1 MNLCSQRAVSGVL
14 ILLLTAGLGAVAYQH
29 NAISQLRSEQQALSG
44 ETQEAGQLA
53 GQNEG
58 IVKLREENVEVVKLR
73 EENRDLPRLRNQ
85 ARQLRREMDEL
96 TKLRA
101 ENERLQAD
109 LSTSRQTGGSIAI
122 PPGFVSR
129 SALRDAG
136 TGTPEATAET
146 FFWAACN
153 GNIQRLSELTVDG
166 MTAPTP
172 DTERKEIIEAM
183 KNFPGFSIDE
193 RKVISADEVQLNLQ
207 SSLGG
212 PGMPMKLRKVGN
224 DWKMEGH

>member
-1 MNLCSQRAVSGVL
+1 MNLRSQRAVSGVL
-14 ILLLTAGLGAVAYQH
+14 ILLLAAGLAAAVFQH
-29 NAISQLRSEQQALSG
+29 NAVSQLRSEQQALSG

-58 IVKLREENVEVVKLR
+58 LEKLREENIEVVKLR

-101 ENERLQAD
+101 ENERLQAN
-109 LSTSRQTGGSIAI
+109 LSTSRQTGGSVAV

-136 TGTPEATAET
+136 TGTPEATIQT
-146 FFWAACN
+146 FFWAACT
-153 GNIQRLSELTVDG
+153 GNVHRVNQLMVD
-166 MTAPTP
+166 AVPA
-172 DTERKEIIEAM
+172 TEDQQTDFINEMKE
-183 KNFPGFSIDE
+183 FPGFSIAGSE
-193 RKVISADEVQLNLQ
+193 IISPDEVQLSLQ
-207 SSLGG
+207 SSAGAPAL
-212 PGMPMKLRKVGN
+212 PMKLKKVGS
-224 DWKMEGH
+224 DWKLQEH